1 MTRSILGLRRGV
13 AVPIVAVALAVPTTL
28 ALTGAFAADSP
39 SPGSI
44 AQFRQQAAERLLKS
58 PGARYMS
65 WPAQVAAN
73 FVATGNRS
81 FGQQMQAD
89 SPPQGQV
96 GAASASAAAGSA
108 VSSANLKN
116 VRVNNPGE
124 DTHGLN
130 QTTQSETTIAV
141 HGSHVAVGYN
151 DSQVT
156 GLFLTAGST
165 LNGYSYS
172 TNGGR
177 TFTDGGAL
185 KDAPEFVN
193 FGDPWMASA
202 PNGTMYY
209 STLADDAFNGNL
221 DVAVAKSTNGGRTW
235 GLPVPVF
242 RPPITT
248 FYSGDKDAMAIGPDP
263 SVNRSDIYVTYDDSV
278 FDSVTNANFNGLAV
292 AHSINGGKT
301 WTLKHADE
309 FNFNATNVGCSFAQY
324 IGATPLVVPTGTA
337 KGTLYVV
344 AEKIA
349 VNDPNCTGTQPT
361 TFSEWFFKSTNG
373 GNTFSKGVKIS
384 NVIPAEADGELH
396 LGPGKF
402 ARTIEFPSPALFG
415 GKIYVAWNDG
425 TSGKSHIRLATSSN
439 GGATWTTKFVT
450 TGSGKVEDVQPSLS
464 ANSAG
469 LNLLYYHK
477 NPNNMLDVLLG
488 HSTNGT
494 TFSTKRVNS
503 VSFPG
508 TFTIPQFDPIIAF
521 GYMGDYVANIAV
533 GSHLYFAWGDN
544 RDKVKNFMFPNGR
557 PDPDVFFAKQ

>member
-1 MTRSILGLRRGV
+1 MTRSILGLRGGV
-13 AVPIVAVALAVPTTL
+13 AVPILAVALAVPTTL

-39 SPGSI
+39 SAASI

-65 WPAQVAAN
+65 WPAHLAVN
-73 FVATGNRS
+73 FQATGNKS
-81 FGQQMQAD
+81 FGEQMQAD
-89 SPPQGQV
+89 SPPQGEV
-96 GAASASAAAGSA
+96 GASSASAPAGPA
-108 VSSANLKN
+108 VPSANLQN

-193 FGDPWMASA
+193 FGDPWMASDRHG
-202 PNGTMYY
+202 NMYY
-209 STLADDAFNGNL
+209 STLSLDAFNGNL
-221 DVAVAKSTNGGRTW
+221 DVAVAKSTNGGKTW
-235 GLPVPVF
+235 GLPKPVF
-242 RPPITT
+242 RPPVTT
-248 FYSGDKDAMAIGPDP
+248 FYSGDKDAMAIGRDP
-263 SVNRSDIYVTYDDSV
+263 SVATRDDIYVAYDDSV
-278 FDSVTNANFNGLAV
+278 FNSITNANFNGLPV
-292 AHSINGGKT
+292 AHSTDGGKT
-301 WTLKHADE
+301 WKLRYASK
-309 FNFNATNVGCSFAQY
+309 FNFTSTTGCSFAQF
-324 IGATPLVVPTGTA
+324 IGSTPLVTST
-337 KGTLYVV
+337 GTLYVF

-349 VNDPNCTGTQPT
+349 INDPNCTGTQPT

-373 GNTFSKGVKIS
+373 GNNFAPGVKIS
-384 NVIPAEADGELH
+384 NVTPAEVDGELH

-402 ARTIEFPSPALFG
+402 ARTIEFPSPAVRG
-415 GKIYVAWNDG
+415 NNIYVAWNDG
-425 TSGKSHIRLATSSN
+425 TSGKSHIALATSTT
-439 GGATWTTKFVT
+439 GGASWTTHFVT
-450 TGSGKVEDVQPSLS
+450 GGPGEDVQPELS

-494 TFSTKRVNS
+494 AFTTKRVNS